1 MIKPEMSESVV
12 FRPTGAFTS
21 ETKKIGQFPRAR
33 SGGSPVTYLK
43 SFISRAFTLEAAR
56 TSKNNNRRR
65 PFERVRTLVSERNLI
80 LLAHDFYNFN
90 PSEARL
96 RKRPRGITF
105 STTISL
111 REMFCFVFALS
122 YKDKSK
128 HTHRPLNVFVSKPVK
143 LYQSVV

>member
-1 MIKPEMSESVV
+1 MSRLCLGLQALSHLRRENRTISSCAVRRFARDVSEVV
-12 FRPTGAFTS
+12 
-21 ETKKIGQFPRAR
+21 
-33 SGGSPVTYLK
+33 YL
-43 SFISRAFTLEAAR
+43 RAF